1 VRPSWHSI
9 IVDLLSKL
17 GRKFREK
24 RELEK
29 WSLQDLSGRILL
41 EGACD
46 SLGIVH
52 CVSGS
57 VRWRHGVV
65 DGAFC
70 DRSEEF
76 CECLEG
82 IERLNDLGERV
93 LKQLPLDQLRTRRRK
108 VL

>member
-1 VRPSWHSI
+1 MRPGWNSI
-9 IVDLLSKL
+9 IVDLLLKL
-17 GRKFREK
+17 GRKFREE

-29 WSLQDLSGRILL
+29 WSLQDLSGRIPP

-46 SLGIVH
+46 GLGIVH

-57 VRWRHGVV
+57 VRWRHDAV
-65 DGAFC
+65 DEAFC
-70 DRSEEF
+70 DGSEEV

-82 IERLNDLGERV
+82 IKRLNDLGERI